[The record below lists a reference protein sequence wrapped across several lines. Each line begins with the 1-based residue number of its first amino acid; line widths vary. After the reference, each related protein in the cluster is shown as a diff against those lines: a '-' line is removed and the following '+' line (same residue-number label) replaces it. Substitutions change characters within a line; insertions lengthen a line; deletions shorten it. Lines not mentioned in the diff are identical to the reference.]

1 MFVERTEKD
10 GIISCLF
17 KSSNILASEYN
28 QEKNELTIIFNA
40 GRKYTYSG
48 VNHKDYH
55 RFEMAESQGQF
66 FNKYI
71 KKYPTKK
78 NDDINPIELLNRVT
92 EILNE
97 QNRTTIPKSS

>member
-1 MFVERTEKD
+1 M
-10 GIISCLF
+10 
-17 KSSNILASEYN
+17 
-28 QEKNELTIIFNA
+28 TIIFNA
-40 GRKYTYSG
+40 GRRYTYSD

-71 KKYPTKK
+71 KKYPTIK
-78 NDDINPIELLNRVT
+78 NPDIDPTELLNKVT